1 MAVNTQKLLPQ
12 SRSNLVV
19 AKTTKLQVS
28 SIPSF
33 AKNNTQEKIE
43 DIKSKVIEI
52 DKLLKGSVVKSKK
65 IIDEKKKQEAS
76 EKRTKKEEQLEAKDT
91 KDTKKKPGLKMPKIS
106 FFDRI
111 KNFIKN
117 IVFGFIVT
125 RLVDFAPQIT
135 RFISFVGPIADFVLE
150 WGGKLLN
157 GLVTFVDWGYKVYD
171 SARGFIG
178 DKLGDQALKNFDSLM
193 ANVNT
198 MLNLSLIAAMG
209 AMALRPKAPKVEPK
223 AKARPRKPTTK
234 AARKRYQRRFG
245 ARATKARFKG
255 KVRPNIFQKGFG
267 AVSGFFGNIGKSIA
281 SKYKAAESAVVGS
294 VKTLGDAAKKR
305 LVNGVIS
312 PIKKLIEPLTKP
324 LLKIKDKILQKIASI
339 PGLNSL
345 LKKIGMNT
353 LGDAPKMASKL
364 GAKALPVVGGVF
376 NLLFAYD
383 RLAQGDSL
391 GALIEFISAILD
403 FSGAGAPV
411 SMALDAFM
419 FARDMFPQ
427 IRDAEEGLL
436 DGLGLG
442 GVIQT
447 LNNTTKKLPDLS
459 SIVKILTGKGDPSQP
474 MVSLPKGSDEMGT
487 REGMGPGSGVTATG
501 VTGKGLRTGPSSRIG
516 GSAEYHVDTKFH
528 KSLGMGGIISAMDKL
543 SQEYASRG
551 RVIEMSGGSVAGRK
565 YDHNAD
571 PDQKKSLMEGAF
583 YAHSHSS
590 FMRAEG
596 FLPFDYYIPKAD
608 DPKGRF
614 GKSAEGAEIL
624 LPDFGGKMN
633 IGKLYGGYG
642 KSADIY
648 DASNKWVAMTG
659 HGDTAYM
666 LGGFTKAMAHRA
678 ILGEKGR
685 EFVMDADSTAAI
697 EKEFPGLLSAINSAK
712 GPKAID
718 ALRQYASYDMPEVIP
733 VPVPQPVPV
742 QTNNQ
747 YDSPKNYVSTLVS
760 KASNLFKDVLY
771 MR

>member
-1 MAVNTQKLLPQ
+1 MAITAQKLLPQ
-12 SRSNLVV
+12 SKGGSITPIKRGALTTIKPIGVKKSVGGKESSEKRNVLLV
-19 AKTTKLQVS
+19 
-28 SIPSF
+28 
-33 AKNNTQEKIE
+33 
-43 DIKSKVIEI
+43 IKERTIEI
-52 DKLLKGSVVKSKK
+52 ETLLKGSLALDKIRADQARKK
-65 IIDEKKKQEAS
+65 IEKKTRS
-76 EKRTKKEEQLEAKDT
+76 EKEDELEKDSGDKKE
-91 KDTKKKPGLKMPKIS
+91 KPKGLKLPKVS
-106 FFDRI
+106 FFDKI

-117 IVFGFIVT
+117 VILGFIFY
-125 RLVDFAPQIT
+125 RLVDFLPQLT
-135 RFISFVGPIADFVLE
+135 KFISFIGPVTDFVLNL
-150 WGGKLLN
+150 GGKLLD

-178 DKLGDQALKNFDSLM
+178 DKFGDEAQKNFDSLM

-198 MLNLSLIAAMG
+198 MLNLALIAAMG
-209 AMALRPKAPKVEPK
+209 AIALRPKPPKGEKPGGVKPRRGQIVDPVTGKVRKKTKFELELQKKYKLNDDQINAFRK
-223 AKARPRKPTTK
+223 AKQGGANTQQALVQAKKVKPKKPTK
-234 AARKRYQRRFG
+234 PQGFFGKLFEG
-245 ARATKARFKG
+245 ARDLAKG

-281 SKYKAAESAVVGS
+281 SKYKAAESAVTGS

-312 PIKKLIEPLTKP
+312 PIKKFIEPLTKP

-353 LGDAPKMASKL
+353 LSDAPKMASKL

-447 LNNTTKKLPDLS
+447 LNNTTKSLPDLS

-487 REGMGPGSGVTATG
+487 RESMGPGSGVTAG
-501 VTGKGLRTGPSSRIG
+501 GATGKGLITGPSSRIG

-528 KSLGMGGIISAMDKL
+528 KSLGIA
-543 SQEYASRG
+543 
-551 RVIEMSGGSVAGRK
+551 
-565 YDHNAD
+565 
-571 PDQKKSLMEGAF
+571 
-583 YAHSHSS
+583 
-590 FMRAEG
+590 
-596 FLPFDYYIPKAD
+596 
-608 DPKGRF
+608 
-614 GKSAEGAEIL
+614 
-624 LPDFGGKMN
+624 
-633 IGKLYGGYG
+633 
-642 KSADIY
+642 
-648 DASNKWVAMTG
+648 
-659 HGDTAYM
+659 
-666 LGGFTKAMAHRA
+666 
-678 ILGEKGR
+678 
-685 EFVMDADSTAAI
+685 
-697 EKEFPGLLSAINSAK
+697 
-712 GPKAID
+712 
-718 ALRQYASYDMPEVIP
+718 
-733 VPVPQPVPV
+733 
-742 QTNNQ
+742 
-747 YDSPKNYVSTLVS
+747 
-760 KASNLFKDVLY
+760 
-771 MR
+771 